1 MERIHIFLDGV
12 ANFPNCECPNIP
24 RVSSGKPIAKGE
36 GAAFI
41 TTFAITS
48 EEDIDVLEHY
58 MKKVVEELRERFGNS
73 CKEV

>member
-12 ANFPNCECPNIP
+12 ANFPNCECPDTP
-24 RVSSGKPIAKGE
+24 KESSAKPIARGKG
-36 GAAFI
+36 AVFI

-48 EEDIDVLEHY
+48 EEDIDVLERY
-58 MKKVVEELRERFGNS
+58 MEKVTEELRERFGNS